1 MEPNASSTLS
11 SNLLLDQGKVSLHVD
26 AGVCRFIAKVECWM
40 EDGLLKC
47 SIKSGCAHVREF
59 AAALEPCEMMDAM
72 KMPFSDNKVYIVGGK
87 TLKHSTCPLPM
98 AVLKGFEVAA
108 GLALKR
114 DASVVFDK

>member
-1 MEPNASSTLS
+1 MEPIDKQTDF
-11 SNLLLDQGKVSLHVD
+11 NLLLNQGKVSLSVD
-26 AGVCRFIAKVECWM
+26 SGVCRFNAKVECWL
-40 EDGLLKC
+40 EEGLLR
-47 SIKSGCAHVREF
+47 STIKSGCKHVQDF
-59 AAALEPCEMMDAM
+59 AAALGPCEIMDTM

-114 DASVVFDK
+114 DVHVVFDK